1 MNGERGR
8 TEAELRHSEERFS
21 TVFHASPIGI
31 AVSTLA
37 EGRFID
43 ANGAFCTMVGYGP
56 ELIGRTTGDLK
67 LWERPA
73 DRDEVIARLAEHG
86 AVRGVD
92 LKLRRRDGTLCP
104 VLAFY
109 ERVEVGGQV
118 CLLSLVHDLSDR
130 AKLEEQLRQAQ
141 KMEAVGRLAGGVA
154 HDFNNLLT
162 VILGYG
168 DFVLNELPAGHPS
181 LAHVESIQH
190 AAQRATELT
199 RQLLAFSRRQIL
211 ELRTVD
217 LNAIVRGMAPLLHR
231 LIPENIALQTVLKPE
246 LDAVCADPGQ
256 LEQVIMNLVLNS
268 RDAMPDGGT
277 LTIETDRAQI
287 DHSSIGAHA
296 EARAGDYVV
305 LVVSDTGHGMDEQTQ
320 SRLFEPFFT
329 TKASGAGTGLGLATV
344 YGIVRQSE
352 GFIRVYSEPGQG
364 ATFKIYLPRT
374 SEKVDVP
381 APLHV
386 PASLRGSET
395 VLIVE
400 DADPVRALMRESL
413 TRQGYKILEA
423 SGGTAALDLLSRLPA
438 ELDLLVTDVV
448 MPGLSGRELAE
459 QLKGKYPGLRV
470 LFTSGYTDDAILRQ
484 GILQTGI
491 TFLQKPF
498 TPETLSRKVRGIL
511 DE

>member
-1 MNGERGR
+1 MKDERRR
-8 TEAELRHSEERFS
+8 TEDELRTSEERFS
-21 TVFHASPIGI
+21 KVFRASPIGI
-31 AVSTLA
+31 AVSTLG

-43 ANGAFCTMVGYGP
+43 ANDAFCAMVGYGP
-56 ELIGRTTGDLK
+56 ELIGRTTGDLN

-73 DRDEVIARLAEHG
+73 DRDEVIARLAQHG

-109 ERVEVGGQV
+109 ERVELGGQL
-118 CLLSLVHDLSDR
+118 CLLSLVHDISDR

-168 DFVLNELPAGHPS
+168 DFVLSELPAGHPS
-181 LAHVESIQH
+181 LPHVQSIQH

-211 ELRTVD
+211 ELRTVE
-217 LNAIVRGMAPLLHR
+217 LNAIVLGMAPLLHR
-231 LIPENIALQTVLKPE
+231 LIPENIALRTVLKSG
-246 LDAVCADPGQ
+246 LDPVRADAGQ

-277 LTIETDRAQI
+277 LTIATDRAQI
-287 DHSSIGAHA
+287 DQSSIAAHA
-296 EARAGDYVV
+296 DARVGDYVV

-320 SRLFEPFFT
+320 NQIFEPFFT

-352 GFIRVYSEPGQG
+352 GFIWVDSEPGQG

-374 SEKVDVP
+374 GKAIDPP
-381 APLHV
+381 ATSHE

-423 SGGTAALDLLSRLPA
+423 SGGAAALEAISRLPA
-438 ELDLLVTDVV
+438 ALDLLVTDVV

-459 QLKGKYPGLRV
+459 QLKGKYPRLRV
-470 LFTSGYTDDAILRQ
+470 LFTSGYTDDAIIRQ
-484 GILQTGI
+484 GILETGT

-498 TPETLSRKVRGIL
+498 TPETLSRRVRGIL